1 MVNQPHQWKHVACL
15 VVSLVFTA
23 ILTIFPKDFWEERP
37 FTQWTEQEAMNLI
50 SNSPWARPLSVLGSI
65 LGARKTVTNRS
76 SELPNV
82 ATREK
87 GRSSEVAMSTG
98 TEMGENAGF
107 GPNDPVPVYVRWHSS
122 VRMRQALDR
131 LGRFRV
137 KAPDSAA
144 IRLAERPMEDYQI
157 AVIAPI
163 MGTFNDLSLEDF
175 KPKTFL
181 NSRKDKS
188 KKISLE
194 SYTAPKNR
202 SDGVALF
209 SFPRL
214 LDGKPAF
221 GPEDQEVEF
230 SAQGGKITLKASFK
244 LAKMTIEGRPHP

>member
-1 MVNQPHQWKHVACL
+1 MVNQPHQWKQVASL
-15 VVSLVFTA
+15 VVPLVFTA
-23 ILTIFPKDFWEERP
+23 ILTSFPKDFWEEKP

-65 LGARKTVTNRS
+65 LGARQTVTNRS

-82 ATREK
+82 ATPETR
-87 GRSSEVAMSTG
+87 RSSEEAMSTG
-98 TEMGENAGF
+98 TAMGENAGF
-107 GPNDPVPVYVRWHSS
+107 GPNDPVPVYVRWLSS

-144 IRLAERPMEDYQI
+144 IRLSERPMEDYQI

-163 MGTFNDLSLEDF
+163 MGTFNDLSLGDF

-181 NSRKDKS
+181 TSRKDKS
-188 KKISLE
+188 KKIPLE
-194 SYTAPKNR
+194 SYTAPRNR

-230 SAQGGKITLKASFK
+230 SAQGGKIALKASFK
-244 LAKMTIEGRPHP
+244 LAKMMADGKPDL

>member
-1 MVNQPHQWKHVACL
+1 MVNQPHQSKQVTWL
-15 VVSLVFTA
+15 VVSLLFTA

-122 VRMRQALDR
+122 VRFRQALD
-131 LGRFRV
+131 LSGRFRV
-137 KAPDSAA
+137 KAPDSEA
-144 IRLAERPMEDYQI
+144 IRLSELPMEDYQI

-163 MGTFNDLSLEDF
+163 MGAFNDLSLEDF

-181 NSRKDKS
+181 TSKKEKS
-188 KKISLE
+188 KKIPLK
-194 SYTAPKNR
+194 SYTAPRNR

-209 SFPRL
+209 SFPRF
-214 LDGKPAF
+214 LDGKPVF

-230 SAQGGKITLKASFK
+230 STQGRNITLKAAFK
-244 LAKMTIEGRPHP
+244 LDKMTIDGRLDL

>member
-1 MVNQPHQWKHVACL
+1 MVNQPHQWKQMACL
-15 VVSLVFTA
+15 VASLVFTA
-23 ILTIFPKDFWEERP
+23 ILTLFSNDFWEEKP

-107 GPNDPVPVYVRWHSS
+107 GPNDPVPMYVRWHSS

-137 KAPDSAA
+137 KAPDSEA
-144 IRLAERPMEDYQI
+144 IRLSERPMEDYQI

-163 MGTFNDLSLEDF
+163 MGTFNDLSLEDL

-181 NSRKDKS
+181 TSKKDKS
-188 KKISLE
+188 KKTPLK
-194 SYTAPKNR
+194 SYTAPRDR

-214 LDGKPAF
+214 LDGKPIF
-221 GPEDQEVEF
+221 GPEDLEVEF
-230 SAQGGKITLKASFK
+230 SAQGGKTLLVLKNQ
-244 LAKMTIEGRPHP
+244 

>member
-1 MVNQPHQWKHVACL
+1 MVHEPRRSKQVAWA
-15 VVSLVFTA
+15 VVSLVFTLV
-23 ILTIFPKDFWEERP
+23 LTTFSKDFWEERP

-137 KAPDSAA
+137 KAPDLAA

-194 SYTAPKNR
+194 SYTAPRNR

-244 LAKMTIEGRPHP
+244 LAKMTIEGRPDL

>member
-1 MVNQPHQWKHVACL
+1 M
-15 VVSLVFTA
+15 
-23 ILTIFPKDFWEERP
+23 
-37 FTQWTEQEAMNLI
+37 
-50 SNSPWARPLSVLGSI
+50 
-65 LGARKTVTNRS
+65 
-76 SELPNV
+76 

-98 TEMGENAGF
+98 TEMGESAGF

-137 KAPDSAA
+137 KAPDSEAL
-144 IRLAERPMEDYQI
+144 RLSERPMEDYQI

-163 MGTFNDLSLEDF
+163 MGTFNDLSLEDL

-181 NSRKDKS
+181 TSRKYKS
-188 KKISLE
+188 KKTPLK
-194 SYTAPKNR
+194 SYTAPRNR

-209 SFPRL
+209 SFSRL

-230 SAQGGKITLKASFK
+230 STQGRNITLKAAFK
-244 LAKMTIEGRPHP
+244 LDKMTIEVRLDL

>member
-1 MVNQPHQWKHVACL
+1 METGGLLGRVTGL
-15 VVSLVFTA
+15 
-23 ILTIFPKDFWEERP
+23 R
-37 FTQWTEQEAMNLI
+37 I

-137 KAPDSAA
+137 KAPESAA
-144 IRLAERPMEDYQI
+144 IRLSERLMEDYQI

-163 MGTFNDLSLEDF
+163 MGTFNDLSLEDL

-181 NSRKDKS
+181 TSKKDKS
-188 KKISLE
+188 KKTPLK
-194 SYTAPKNR
+194 SYTAPRNR
-202 SDGVALF
+202 SDGAGREAGVWTRGPGSGVF
-209 SFPRL
+209 GSGREDHPQGL
-214 LDGKPAF
+214 LQACQDDDRG
-221 GPEDQEVEF
+221 
-230 SAQGGKITLKASFK
+230 T
-244 LAKMTIEGRPHP
+244 TRPVSRNLRISVS